1 MVDSTDGK
9 ARWDST
15 DDPCAGQIEVT
26 LRKAHRPAA
35 SAHHQLIASLSSWAR
50 RNATFL
56 PASLSPAH
64 RHHEFHQQRAHLLL
78 RQRLC
83 LR

>member
-9 ARWDST
+9 GGWDST
-15 DDPCAGQIEVT
+15 DGPCAGQLEVT

-35 SAHHQLIASLSSWAR
+35 SAHHQPIASLSSLAR
-50 RNATFL
+50 RTATFL
-56 PASLSPAH
+56 PALSPAH
-64 RHHEFHQQRAHLLL
+64 RHHEFHQQRARLLL
-78 RQRLC
+78 QQRLY